1 MTQIKL
7 RRDTAANFTS
17 KNPVLGIGEPAYETD
32 TKKLKIGDGATVY
45 NNLDYFAGG
54 GGSTEFTVVQP
65 LKLVDGTLTLQID
78 EQTIQV
84 QDGKLVANLDELGN
98 EVNTLAGDVAGVQ
111 ADLANKQDKLTAG
124 NNITISTD
132 NIISASG
139 EGLEVKTATTANFN
153 SAELLET
160 GLYYISG
167 GLSPQNGPTPYTVA
181 AMLITMKWYSENSNQ
196 RIQQTWIGCEDLV
209 GNQIYTRYSKGNGVM
224 NAWTRVDSNKIASA
238 SALGS
243 IKVGDGLTISTDGTL
258 SASGGSSSGDVSSS
272 GNNTFTG
279 ENTFN
284 GVVKANNIQTT
295 DNDRLIEYESG
306 TLQIGNN
313 DSIQSVTIR
322 ADGPITD
329 ATGNAFVTEDMLATT
344 NSTGLVKVDG
354 TTITVDEEGKIS
366 AVGGGSSSGDVTK
379 AGNNTFTGINSFQ
392 KPIVL
397 DATGSTLPE
406 IQVKYTNDSG
416 SLSTA
421 GLITPDNFS
430 LGETYATLNIGISKI
445 KTNFFGKRFN
455 MENSLAVNG
464 AITISNT
471 GTGQVNKLRLSALNG
486 SATAT
491 TLYDGLQIYTD
502 SDTYT
507 STLRVGDNNI
517 PTIIRGSTIKDGN
530 GNDFLTSGNKKDII
544 SYIMPDFSTRT
555 ASVWDADNTAPTDGY
570 VEIYGKGDG
579 STAYYNLYY
588 YINGEKTNINSFYV
602 PTADGSVHTMLIC
615 PKGMVYRAERG
626 ATANALYFISM
637 KGAV

>member
-124 NNITISTD
+124 DNITISTD
-132 NIISASG
+132 NIISATG
-139 EGLEVKTATTANFN
+139 GGLEVKRASSANLN

-160 GLYYISG
+160 GLYFISG
-167 GLSPQNGPTPYTVA
+167 SFPPQNGPVPYAVA
-181 AMLITMKWYSENSNQ
+181 AMLITIKSYVENNNQ
-196 RIQQTWIGCEDLV
+196 NIQQTWIGCEDLV

-279 ENTFN
+279 
-284 GVVKANNIQTT
+284 
-295 DNDRLIEYESG
+295 
-306 TLQIGNN
+306 
-313 DSIQSVTIR
+313 
-322 ADGPITD
+322 
-329 ATGNAFVTEDMLATT
+329 
-344 NSTGLVKVDG
+344 
-354 TTITVDEEGKIS
+354 
-366 AVGGGSSSGDVTK
+366 
-379 AGNNTFTGINSFQ
+379 INSFQ
-392 KPIVL
+392 KPIIL
-397 DATGSTLPE
+397 DETGSTLSE
-406 IQVKYTNDSG
+406 IQVRYTNDAG
-416 SLSTA
+416 ALSTA
-421 GLITPDNFS
+421 SLITPDNFS

-445 KTNFFGKRFN
+445 KTNFLGTSFN

-464 AITISNT
+464 GITISNT
-471 GTGQVNKLRLSALNG
+471 GIGAVNKLRLAAFDG
-486 SATAT
+486 SATAI
-491 TLYDGLQIYTD
+491 TLFNGLQIFTD
-502 SDTYT
+502 SDTYA
-507 STLRVGDNNI
+507 SILRVGDAKI
-517 PTIIRGSTIKDGN
+517 PTIIHGSTIKDNNNAEFVRLVESHIDETG
-530 GNDFLTSGNKKDII
+530 GYRLYSDGYCEQWGD
-544 SYIMPDFSTRT
+544 STRVST
-555 ASVWDADNTAPTDGY
+555 TSITFLKPYKDTSYTVLASSGYPNNNPVYNSFLPHQKTITGFLVNWTDTLRYNMWRAFGY
-570 VEIYGKGDG
+570 V
-579 STAYYNLYY
+579 
-588 YINGEKTNINSFYV
+588 
-602 PTADGSVHTMLIC
+602 
-615 PKGMVYRAERG
+615 
-626 ATANALYFISM
+626 
-637 KGAV
+637 

>member
-17 KNPVLGIGEPAYETD
+17 KNPVLGVGEPAYETD
-32 TKKLKIGDGATVY
+32 TKKLKIGDGTTAY

-65 LKLVDGTLTLQID
+65 LKLVDNTLTLQID

-139 EGLEVKTATTANFN
+139 GGLEVKTATTANFN

-167 GLSPQNGPTPYTVA
+167 GLSPQNGPTPYSTA

-209 GNQIYTRYSKGNGVM
+209 GNQIYTRYSKSNGVM

-243 IKVGDGLTISTDGTL
+243 IKVGNGLTISTDGTL
-258 SASGGSSSGDVSSS
+258 SASGGSSSGDVTLA
-272 GNNTFTG
+272 G
-279 ENTFN
+279 
-284 GVVKANNIQTT
+284 
-295 DNDRLIEYESG
+295 DNS
-306 TLQIGNN
+306 
-313 DSIQSVTIR
+313 
-322 ADGPITD
+322 
-329 ATGNAFVTEDMLATT
+329 
-344 NSTGLVKVDG
+344 
-354 TTITVDEEGKIS
+354 
-366 AVGGGSSSGDVTK
+366 
-379 AGNNTFTGINSFQ
+379 FTGINSFQ

-397 DATGSTLPE
+397 DVTGSTLPE

-416 SLSTA
+416 SLSTT
-421 GLITPDNFS
+421 GLITPNNFS
-430 LGETYATLNIGISKI
+430 LGETYATLNIGIPKI
-445 KTNFFGKRFN
+445 KTNFFGKSFN

-491 TLYDGLQIYTD
+491 NLYNGLQIYTD

-517 PTIIRGSTIKDGN
+517 PTIIQGSTIKDNNNAEFVRLVESHIDETGGYRLYSDGYCEQWGDTSGVALN
-530 GNDFLTSGNKKDII
+530 SITFLKPYRDTKYIVLTSSGYPDDLSVYNSFFPYNKTKTG
-544 SYIMPDFSTRT
+544 FSINWNVTVRT
-555 ASVWDADNTAPTDGY
+555 NMWRAFGY
-570 VEIYGKGDG
+570 VEI
-579 STAYYNLYY
+579 
-588 YINGEKTNINSFYV
+588 
-602 PTADGSVHTMLIC
+602 
-615 PKGMVYRAERG
+615 
-626 ATANALYFISM
+626 
-637 KGAV
+637 

>member
-17 KNPVLGIGEPAYETD
+17 KNPVLGVGEPAYETD
-32 TKKLKIGDGATVY
+32 TKKLKIGDGTTAY

-124 NNITISTD
+124 DNITISTD
-132 NIISASG
+132 NIISATG
-139 EGLEVKTATTANFN
+139 GGLKVKTATTANFN

-167 GLSPQNGPTPYTVA
+167 AHPSQNGPVAYSVA
-181 AMLITMKWYSENSNQ
+181 AMLITMKWYAEGVNQ
-196 RIQQTWIGCEDLV
+196 SIQQTWIGCEDLV
-209 GNQIYTRYSKGNGVM
+209 GNQIYTRYSKANGVM

-258 SASGGSSSGDVSSS
+258 SASGGGGGDVSSS
-272 GNNTFTG
+272 ANNTFTG

-313 DSIQSVTIR
+313 DSIQSIAIR

-366 AVGGGSSSGDVTK
+366 TVGGGSSSGDVTK
-379 AGNNTFTGINSFQ
+379 AGNNTFTGTNTFKNNI
-392 KPIVL
+392 IL
-397 DATGSTLPE
+397 DENTIESQ
-406 IQVKYTNDSG
+406 IKVSYTNSSG
-416 SLSTA
+416 SVTTA
-421 GLITPDNFS
+421 SIIAPSNLGLGGSF
-430 LGETYATLNIGISKI
+430 ARLNIGLEDI
-445 KTNFFGKRFN
+445 KTYIYG
-455 MENSLAVNG
+455 NSITLKGSVTTEG
-464 AITISNT
+464 ALTINNT
-471 GTGQVNKLRLSALNG
+471 GTGQINKLRLSALSG
-486 SATAT
+486 SATT
-491 TLYDGLQIYTD
+491 ITLYNGLQIYTD
-502 SDTYT
+502 PDTYT
-507 STLRVGDNNI
+507 STLRVGDKNI
-517 PTIIRGSTIKDGN
+517 PTIIQGSTIKD
-530 GNDFLTSGNKKDII
+530 
-544 SYIMPDFSTRT
+544 
-555 ASVWDADNTAPTDGY
+555 DNNAEFVRLVESHVDETGGYRLYSDGY
-570 VEIYGKGDG
+570 CEQWGD
-579 STAYYNLYY
+579 STKVATTSITFLKPYKDTSYTVLASSGYPNDNPVY
-588 YINGEKTNINSFYV
+588 NSFLPHNKTITGFSVKWTDTLRYNMWRAFGYV
-602 PTADGSVHTMLIC
+602 
-615 PKGMVYRAERG
+615 
-626 ATANALYFISM
+626 
-637 KGAV
+637 

>member
-17 KNPVLGIGEPAYETD
+17 KNPVLGVGEPAYETD
-32 TKKLKIGDGATVY
+32 TKKLKIGDGTTAY

-65 LKLVDGTLTLQID
+65 LKLVDDTLTLQID

-98 EVNTLAGDVAGVQ
+98 EVNTLAGDVAGIQ

-124 NNITISTD
+124 DNITISTD

-139 EGLEVKTATTANFN
+139 GGLEVKRASSANFN
-153 SAELLET
+153 SEELLET
-160 GLYYISG
+160 GLYFISG
-167 GLSPQNGPTPYTVA
+167 GFSPQNGPVPYAVA
-181 AMLITMKWYSENSNQ
+181 AMLITLKTYVENNNQ
-196 RIQQTWIGCEDLV
+196 NIQQTWIGCEDLV
-209 GNQIYTRYSKGNGVM
+209 GNQIYTRYSKRNGVM

-258 SASGGSSSGDVSSS
+258 SASGGGGGDVSSS
-272 GNNTFTG
+272 ANNTFTG

-295 DNDRLIEYESG
+295 DSDRLIEYESG

-366 AVGGGSSSGDVTK
+366 TVGGGSSSGDVTK
-379 AGNNTFTGINSFQ
+379 AGNNTFTGTNSFQ
-392 KPIVL
+392 KPIIL
-397 DATGSTLPE
+397 DETGSTLSE
-406 IQVKYTNDSG
+406 IQVRYTNDSG

-445 KTNFFGKRFN
+445 KTNFFGKSFN

-491 TLYDGLQIYTD
+491 TLYNGLQIYTD

-507 STLRVGDNNI
+507 STLRVGDKNI
-517 PTIIRGSTIKDGN
+517 PTIIQGSTIKDNNNAEFVRLVESHIDETGGYRLYSDGYCEQWGDTSGVALN
-530 GNDFLTSGNKKDII
+530 SITFLKPYRDTKYIVLTSSGYPDDLSVYNSFFPYNKTKTG
-544 SYIMPDFSTRT
+544 FSINWNVTVRT
-555 ASVWDADNTAPTDGY
+555 NMWRAFGY
-570 VEIYGKGDG
+570 VEI
-579 STAYYNLYY
+579 
-588 YINGEKTNINSFYV
+588 
-602 PTADGSVHTMLIC
+602 
-615 PKGMVYRAERG
+615 
-626 ATANALYFISM
+626 
-637 KGAV
+637 